1 MTTQNKRLI
10 YFIATIAILLL
21 IPLILMQF
29 SKAVDWKISDF
40 IVMGVLLIGTGLLCG
55 LVLRKAKNVKQKIV
69 LCGLIFLVFLIIW
82 VELAVGVLN

>member
-69 LCGLIFLVFLIIW
+69 LCGLIFLIFLIIW
-82 VELAVGVLN
+82 VELAVGILN